1 MEYLKP
7 FKKIKDFNNLTLE
20 LPLSLYIIFVLIK
33 FCCSNKMNLLYL
45 LLLIALPLFAY
56 ILIHKIIA
64 EKYFQMELIRQNY
77 ILYYDFFKI
86 FFAGYTPFV
95 LFRLLLLILR
105 IKSRTG
111 YINFLIILYTVYIGG
126 KLFSKYF
133 LSQTIINKQN
143 IQYYKPMIKKDKKIE
158 YFIFLIIYYL
168 ISHILIHK

>member
-64 EKYFQMELIRQNY
+64 EKYFQMELIR
-77 ILYYDFFKI
+77 
-86 FFAGYTPFV
+86 
-95 LFRLLLLILR
+95 
-105 IKSRTG
+105 
-111 YINFLIILYTVYIGG
+111 
-126 KLFSKYF
+126 
-133 LSQTIINKQN
+133 
-143 IQYYKPMIKKDKKIE
+143 
-158 YFIFLIIYYL
+158 
-168 ISHILIHK
+168 